1 LKKQHLL
8 IAAAVAAGMLSAHA
22 ASAQVFGQYGG
33 AQPIPVNTRLFGV
46 YTGFTKSESE
56 LLSQLRLSFYPGVDF
71 GFQGGLSRVSV
82 NDNNRTAVKIGG
94 DFKAL
99 VMKQGE
105 AHFLDLSLGAA
116 LGISS
121 AEDFNL
127 LSLGPQ
133 AIASHEFR
141 QGSKATFTAYTGAAL
156 LFTRAD
162 LNNGNDDD
170 VSMPLRFGA
179 EYRPTPDMRFLV
191 ELQVAASDQIND
203 DLKLIL
209 GANFPF

>member
-1 LKKQHLL
+1 
-8 IAAAVAAGMLSAHA
+8 MLSAHA

-33 AQPIPVNTRLFGV
+33 AQTIAVNTRLFGV

-56 LLSQLRLSFYPGVDF
+56 LLSQLRLSFYPGIDF

-82 NDNNRTAVKIGG
+82 NDNNRTSVKIGG
-94 DFKAL
+94 DFKAQVL
-99 VMKQGE
+99 TQGD
-105 AHFLDLSLGAA
+105 AHWFDLSLGAA

-121 AEDFNL
+121 AEDFTL

-133 AIASHEFR
+133 ASASHEFR
-141 QGSKATFTAYTGAAL
+141 RGNKATITAYTGAVL
-156 LFTRAD
+156 QFTRAD
-162 LNNGNDDD
+162 LNNGNDSD

-179 EYRPTPDMRFLV
+179 EYRPSPDMRFIA
-191 ELQVAASDQIND
+191 ELQVATSDQIND